1 MAFRLRKFIFKSL
14 QKAERIL
21 LQKIESDKAK
31 RLAKLGWTQQLDCG
45 LLEAAGEGNFTK
57 INRLLKAGANIES
70 VDDSGRTALII
81 AASRGDAASCSVLL
95 GNKTDVNRKDIAG
108 RTAFMH
114 AAMENR
120 VDACELL
127 LKNGADLNA
136 KDGSGWT
143 ALMLASWK
151 RRLNACAFLVGN
163 GADIYAEDPDGKT
176 ALALSGSN
184 ETEAFLKSLDAIGKR
199 VGRDMLLFFLSGFR
213 ECIHQ

>member
-70 VDDSGRTALII
+70 MDDVGRTALMITASNGN
-81 AASRGDAASCSVLL
+81 AAACCVLL
-95 GNKTDVNRKDIAG
+95 KNDKDIDKKDIAG
-108 RTAFMH
+108 RTALMH

-120 VDACELL
+120 IDACEIL
-127 LKNGADLNA
+127 LKNGASINA
-136 KDGSGWT
+136 TDRNGWT

-163 GADIYAEDPDGKT
+163 GADINAEDLDGKT

-184 ETEAFLKSLDAIGKR
+184 ETETFLKLLEIMEKNMGK
-199 VGRDMLLFFLSGFR
+199 DIFLHFLFGFR
-213 ECIHQ
+213 DCTH